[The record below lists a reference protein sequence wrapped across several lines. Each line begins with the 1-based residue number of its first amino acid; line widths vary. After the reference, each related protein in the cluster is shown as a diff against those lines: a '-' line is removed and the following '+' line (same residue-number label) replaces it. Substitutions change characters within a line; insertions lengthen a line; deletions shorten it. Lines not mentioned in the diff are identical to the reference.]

1 MFQQPLHKSARF
13 GRLVRYSRDMVAVGM
28 SHSGRVESPLAGL
41 RLAKRNAVM
50 VLCFWKKLFNIR
62 IMVEKSMSRLGSGG
76 RPGVLTDSCHAHPR
90 QSITTEELANLF
102 AADLD
107 ASNDW
112 TQRRCQAKT
121 TRRTH
126 LHLIAA

>member
-1 MFQQPLHKSARF
+1 MSQHPLHKSARF
-13 GRLVRYSRDMVAVGM
+13 GRLVRYSHDISAVGM

-41 RLAKRNAVM
+41 RLAKRNVVM
-50 VLCFWKKLFNIR
+50 VLGFDKKYMIIR
-62 IMVEKSMSRLGSGG
+62 KMLVKSMSRLGFEG
-76 RPGVLTDSCHAHPR
+76 RPGVQTDSCHAHPR

-126 LHLIAA
+126 LRLIAA